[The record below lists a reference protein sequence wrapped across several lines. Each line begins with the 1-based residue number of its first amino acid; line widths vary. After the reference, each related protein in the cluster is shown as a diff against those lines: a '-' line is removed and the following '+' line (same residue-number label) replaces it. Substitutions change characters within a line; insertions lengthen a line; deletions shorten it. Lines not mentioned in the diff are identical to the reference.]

1 MPNYRVYRVIPS
13 KIETTVDLRQQL
25 WECDTMEQANQ
36 EISRCQAVTGDLSF
50 AINYIVEEM

>member
-13 KIETTVDLRQQL
+13 KIETTVDLRQLL

-36 EISRCQAVTGDLSF
+36 EISRNQAVTGDLSF